1 MISVTSSR
9 PMRMNIR
16 RLAAAGCR
24 RLEDEN
30 IGARLEIWRKLVRM
44 HENVRQQVSGEFAK

>member
-9 PMRMNIR
+9 PMRMNIL
-16 RLAAAGCR
+16 RLAAAICR

-44 HENVRQQVSGEFAK
+44 HENVRQQDSGEFAK

>member
-30 IGARLEIWRKLVRM
+30 IRARLEIWRKLVRM
-44 HENVRQQVSGEFAK
+44 HENVRQQDSGEFAK